1 MTIARHFSLALRFAP
16 LPLTAALLL
25 ACQLAP
31 TREQAASPG
40 PGTILNP
47 DYQQVREEAS
57 ALIRRVME
65 AYHIQGMSVAVV
77 DDQALAWAEGFGYA
91 DVGRRVAATP
101 ETVYRVGSIA
111 KPLTALAV
119 MQLDETAQL
128 DVDQPLFAY
137 LPQFNIRSRFNTT
150 AQPITVRSVL
160 SHHSGLPSD
169 LNKGMWSREPFTR
182 VATALGEEYA
192 AYPPDLVFSYSNVGY
207 TLLGHMVQET
217 TGRQFTAH
225 MREAIL
231 DPAAM
236 HNTSFSPTPPIQPLL
251 SKGYRGDHEGT
262 LLPIR
267 DLPAYA
273 LHSDVLDLSRFMRMM
288 LAGGWTNGTQIVDAS
303 TVEEMF
309 EVQNADVPLDL
320 HVRNGLGWFIER
332 DTIMGGGYVVRHG
345 GTTLLFA
352 SEMILLPEHH
362 LGVVVLANSS
372 GSRPVV
378 SRLAETVLQLVLDAY
393 EGARPA
399 ATALFLAEMPDDP
412 TPADPVTPG
421 GNYVTDLGLIAIRP
435 KDERLCACI
444 ADKTLD
450 LIPYPDGWFG
460 VRQESVDSLP
470 PSLRAIGDLRFA
482 TRMIDGREVIVAE
495 KNGQEVLL
503 GEKMPRVPVPE
514 VWIRRAG
521 EYDLLNPDEDF
532 PLEEPR
538 VWYEQGT
545 LGMSYRVP
553 LLSDKTIRVPLMPIS
568 DTEAVILGLGRMR
581 GETLRAIQVNGEEHL
596 RYSGFVGRQRGN

>member
-1 MTIARHFSLALRFAP
+1 MAIARRVPLSLRFTLP
-16 LPLTAALLL
+16 LPTAALLV
-25 ACQLAP
+25 ACQLTP
-31 TREQAASPG
+31 TMDRPAVPG
-40 PGTILNP
+40 PGTILDP
-47 DYQQVREEAS
+47 DYQEVRDEA
-57 ALIRRVME
+57 ATLIGRVME
-65 AYHIQGMSVAVV
+65 DYHIKGISVALV
-77 DDQALAWAEGFGYA
+77 DDQALVWTEGFGYA
-91 DVGRRVAATP
+91 DVGRRVPATP
-101 ETVYRVGSIA
+101 ETIYRAGSLA

-119 MQLDETAQL
+119 MQLDETDQL

-137 LPQFNIRSRFNTT
+137 LPEFNIRSRFNTT

-169 LNKGMWSREPFTR
+169 LSKGMWSRKPFTG
-182 VATALGEEYA
+182 VATALGKEYA

-207 TLLGHMVQET
+207 TLLGHMVQEM
-217 TGRQFTAH
+217 TGREFTAH
-225 MREAIL
+225 MRATVL

-236 HNTSFSPTPPIQPLL
+236 HHTGFSPTPPIQPLS
-251 SKGYRGDHEGT
+251 SKGYKGTHEGK

-273 LHSDVLDLSRFMRMM
+273 LHSNVLDLSRFMRMM

-332 DTIMGGGYVVRHG
+332 DTIVGGGYVVRHG
-345 GTTLLFA
+345 GTTLLFG
-352 SEMILLPEHH
+352 SEMILLPEHR

-378 SRLAETVLQLVLDAY
+378 SRLAEAVLQLVLDAY
-393 EGARPA
+393 EDERPA

-412 TPADPVTPG
+412 TPPAPVTPG
-421 GNYVTDLGLIAIRP
+421 GSYVTDLGLIAIRP
-435 KDERLCACI
+435 KDEKLCACI
-444 ADKTLD
+444 AEKTLD

-470 PSLRAIGDLRFA
+470 PTLRAIRDLRFA

-495 KNGQEVLL
+495 KDGQEILL

-521 EYDLLNPDEDF
+521 EYDLVNPDADF
-532 PLEEPR
+532 PLTEPR

-581 GETLRAIQVNGEEHL
+581 GETLRAIEVNGEERL
-596 RYSGFVGRQRGN
+596 RYSGFIGRQRGN